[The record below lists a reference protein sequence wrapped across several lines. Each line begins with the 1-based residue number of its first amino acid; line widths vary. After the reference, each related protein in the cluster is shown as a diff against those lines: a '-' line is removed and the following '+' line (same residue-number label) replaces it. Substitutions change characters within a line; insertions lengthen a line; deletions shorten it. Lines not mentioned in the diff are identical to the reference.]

1 MQQATQV
8 DFALLVSLF
17 LILNID
23 VFNMKKK
30 KTHDK
35 LCDEC
40 SSQYPYRISERKES
54 EHIPHDAKQLELTA
68 FMACFLFIF
77 TIISP
82 SL

>member
-30 KTHDK
+30 KK
-35 LCDEC
+35 
-40 SSQYPYRISERKES
+40 P
-54 EHIPHDAKQLELTA
+54 
-68 FMACFLFIF
+68 
-77 TIISP
+77 
-82 SL
+82 